1 MLKSN
6 QTQRIYGMAAALGM
20 VVSGSHDDALHD
32 LVANIAGKDSV
43 RALDD
48 AEYKAVVAE
57 LAQRIKINQLDEPPA
72 KAKRTKRHEE
82 RPGGMTEGQ
91 QRKVWQ
97 QMYQLQGCDKQPNPA
112 SLGARLAGIVKKELK
127 IDATERD
134 PLRWVTYEQGVK
146 LIDKLKQ
153 YTKSA
158 EQKAMRGG

>member
-72 KAKRTKRHEE
+72 KAKRTKRYISIH
-82 RPGGMTEGQ
+82 
-91 QRKVWQ
+91 
-97 QMYQLQGCDKQPNPA
+97 A
-112 SLGARLAGIVKKELK
+112 SVRE
-127 IDATERD
+127 ATVITIRSIAHIICFGKWE
-134 PLRWVTYEQGVK
+134 
-146 LIDKLKQ
+146 
-153 YTKSA
+153 
-158 EQKAMRGG
+158 